1 MVPPRRSCNPW
12 SVFLA
17 EREDIPA
24 TLPAGTVDN
33 LLRLAAVRVSEEE
46 KPRLERELG
55 RIIELID
62 ALRGVD
68 TTDVAPLA
76 HPLETPHLQ
85 DAPQPLRTDGVTET
99 VDRERLQQ
107 GAPAVRDGL
116 YLVPRVVD

>member
-1 MVPPRRSCNPW
+1 M
-12 SVFLA
+12 A

-33 LLRLAAVRVSEEE
+33 LLRLAAVRVSEED

-76 HPLETPHLQ
+76 HPLETPRLQDAPHLPDAPCLQ
-85 DAPQPLRTDGVTET
+85 DAPQPLRADGVTET

>member
-1 MVPPRRSCNPW
+1 M
-12 SVFLA
+12 A
-17 EREDIPA
+17 EREDSPA
-24 TLPAGTVDN
+24 TLPAATVNN
-33 LLRLAAVRVSEEE
+33 LLRLAAVRVPEEE

-85 DAPQPLRTDGVTET
+85 DAPCLQDAPQPLRADGVTET